1 MRLQTFLA
9 ILIAQGCSA
18 QDDSMISP
26 NCLLNFQEKVLT
38 KISTLTEEVTV
49 LKNQDIDKEGRI
61 QAMETKLLIFE
72 QAADHKDGIIEN
84 LLNQVDN
91 LQIQI
96 NETNIEIGQ
105 QVDIL
110 QNQINETNIE
120 TSQQVDI
127 LQNQINETNIEISQ
141 HANQFESNEEE
152 FQGTNINIK

>member
-38 KISTLTEEVTV
+38 KISTLTEEVVV

-61 QAMETKLLIFE
+61 QALETKLVIFE

-110 QNQINETNIE
+110 QNQINET
-120 TSQQVDI
+120 S
-127 LQNQINETNIEISQ
+127 IEIRQ
-141 HANQFESNEEE
+141 HANQFESHEQE
-152 FQGTNINIK
+152 FQGTYMNIK

>member
-18 QDDSMISP
+18 QDNSMINP

-61 QAMETKLLIFE
+61 QALETKLLISE

-91 LQIQI
+91 LQILI
-96 NETNIEIGQ
+96 NETNVEIGQ
-105 QVDIL
+105 QVHIL
-110 QNQINETNIE
+110 QLQINETI
-120 TSQQVDI
+120 
-127 LQNQINETNIEISQ
+127 IEISQ
-141 HANQFESNEEE
+141 HANQFESHEEE
-152 FQGTNINIK
+152 FQGKYINIK

>member
-18 QDDSMISP
+18 QDDSMISL
-26 NCLLNFQEKVLT
+26 NGLLNFQEKVLT

-61 QAMETKLLIFE
+61 QALETKLVIFE

>member
-38 KISTLTEEVTV
+38 KISALTEEVAV

-61 QAMETKLLIFE
+61 QALETKLVIFE

-91 LQIQI
+91 LQFQI
-96 NETNIEIGQ
+96 NETNIEIDQ

-110 QNQINETNIE
+110 QNQINET
-120 TSQQVDI
+120 D
-127 LQNQINETNIEISQ
+127 IEIGQ
-141 HANQFESNEEE
+141 HANQFESHEQE
-152 FQGTNINIK
+152 FQGTYINIKY

>member
-18 QDDSMISP
+18 QDNSMINP

-61 QAMETKLLIFE
+61 QALETKLLISE

-110 QNQINETNIE
+110 QNQINKTNIE
-120 TSQQVDI
+120 IGQQVDI
-127 LQNQINETNIEISQ
+127 LHNQINETNIEISQ
-141 HANQFESNEEE
+141 HANQFESHEEE
-152 FQGTNINIK
+152 FQGKYINIK

>member
-1 MRLQTFLA
+1 MRLQAFFAL
-9 ILIAQGCSA
+9 LIVQGCSA
-18 QDDSMISP
+18 QNDINM
-26 NCLLNFQEKVLT
+26 QENILK
-38 KISTLTEEVTV
+38 KINTLTEEVTV

-61 QAMETKLLIFE
+61 QALETKLVISK

-110 QNQINETNIE
+110 KN
-120 TSQQVDI
+120 
-127 LQNQINETNIEISQ
+127 
-141 HANQFESNEEE
+141 
-152 FQGTNINIK
+152 

>member
-38 KISTLTEEVTV
+38 KISSLTEEVTV

-61 QAMETKLLIFE
+61 QALETKLVISE

-96 NETNIEIGQ
+96 NETNIKIGQ

-110 QNQINETNIE
+110 QNQINET
-120 TSQQVDI
+120 D
-127 LQNQINETNIEISQ
+127 IEIGQ
-141 HANQFESNEEE
+141 HANQFESHEQE
-152 FQGTNINIK
+152 FQGT

>member
-18 QDDSMISP
+18 QDNSMINP

-61 QAMETKLLIFE
+61 QALETKLLISE

-120 TSQQVDI
+120 
-127 LQNQINETNIEISQ
+127 ISQ
-141 HANQFESNEEE
+141 HANQFESHEDES
-152 FQGTNINIK
+152 QGTYINIIYK

>member
-18 QDDSMISP
+18 QDDSMISL
-26 NCLLNFQEKVLT
+26 NGLLNFQEKVLT
-38 KISTLTEEVTV
+38 KISALTEEVAV

-61 QAMETKLLIFE
+61 QALETKLVIFE

-96 NETNIEIGQ
+96 NETNIEISQQVDMLKNQINETNIEIGQ

-110 QNQINETNIE
+110 QNQINET
-120 TSQQVDI
+120 S
-127 LQNQINETNIEISQ
+127 NEIGQ
-141 HANQFESNEEE
+141 HANQFESHEQK
-152 FQGTNINIK
+152 FQGTYINIK

>member
-18 QDDSMISP
+18 QDNSMINP

-61 QAMETKLLIFE
+61 QALETKLLISE

-120 TSQQVDI
+120 I
-127 LQNQINETNIEISQ
+127 GQ
-141 HANQFESNEEE
+141 HANQFESHEQES
-152 FQGTNINIK
+152 QGRYINIK

>member
-18 QDDSMISP
+18 QDDSMISL
-26 NCLLNFQEKVLT
+26 NGLLNFQEKVLT

-61 QAMETKLLIFE
+61 QALETKLVIFE
-72 QAADHKDGIIEN
+72 QAANHKDGIIEN

-91 LQIQI
+91 LQILI

-110 QNQINETNIE
+110 K
-120 TSQQVDI
+120 
-127 LQNQINETNIEISQ
+127 NQINETNIEIGQ
-141 HANQFESNEEE
+141 HANQLESHEQE
-152 FQGTNINIK
+152 FQGTYSRVPKRSLS

>member
-18 QDDSMISP
+18 QDNSMINP

-61 QAMETKLLIFE
+61 QALETKLVISK
-72 QAADHKDGIIEN
+72 QAADHKDGIIES

-91 LQIQI
+91 LQILI

-105 QVDIL
+105 QVEIL

-120 TSQQVDI
+120 TSQ
-127 LQNQINETNIEISQ
+127 
-141 HANQFESNEEE
+141 HANQFESHEEE
-152 FQGTNINIK
+152 FQGKYINIK

>member
-18 QDDSMISP
+18 QDDSMINP

-61 QAMETKLLIFE
+61 QALETKLLISE

-120 TSQQVDI
+120 I
-127 LQNQINETNIEISQ
+127 GQ
-141 HANQFESNEEE
+141 HANQFESHEEE
-152 FQGTNINIK
+152 VQGKYINIR

>member
-18 QDDSMISP
+18 QDNSMINP

-61 QAMETKLLIFE
+61 QALETKLVISK

-91 LQIQI
+91 LQILINETNVEIGQQVDILQKQI

-105 QVDIL
+105 QVDML
-110 QNQINETNIE
+110 K
-120 TSQQVDI
+120 
-127 LQNQINETNIEISQ
+127 NQINETNIEIGQ
-141 HANQFESNEEE
+141 HANQFESHEQE
-152 FQGTNINIK
+152 FQGT

>member
-38 KISTLTEEVTV
+38 KISSLTEEVTV

-91 LQIQI
+91 LQTQI
-96 NETNIEIGQ
+96 NETNIQVEQ
-105 QVDIL
+105 Q
-110 QNQINETNIE
+110 
-120 TSQQVDI
+120 
-127 LQNQINETNIEISQ
+127 
-141 HANQFESNEEE
+141 ANQFESQEQE
-152 FQGTNINIK
+152 FQGKVYTFWEGHRIL

>member
-18 QDDSMISP
+18 QDNSMINP

-61 QAMETKLLIFE
+61 QALETKLVIFE

-91 LQIQI
+91 LQNQL
-96 NETNIEIGQ
+96 NETNIQVGQ
-105 QVDIL
+105 Q
-110 QNQINETNIE
+110 
-120 TSQQVDI
+120 
-127 LQNQINETNIEISQ
+127 
-141 HANQFESNEEE
+141 A
-152 FQGTNINIK
+152 K